1 MTAEVRAPAA
11 CLMIQGT
18 ASGVGK
24 SLLAAAFCRLFAR
37 AGWRVAPFKAQNM
50 SLNAAVT
57 AEGAEIGRAQA
68 AQAEAAST
76 VTGTY
81 LHGIFASGAVR
92 RSLLAWLAAR
102 AGRPAHPGW
111 GAAGVRPRRWDR
123 LADVVAGSLD
133 VEAISRLVGRAL

>member
-57 AEGAEIGRAQA
+57 ADDLDGAGDATGA
-68 AQAEAAST
+68 

-111 GAAGVRPRRWDR
+111 GAAGARPRRWDR
-123 LADVVAGSLD
+123 LADVAAASID
-133 VEAISRLVGRAL
+133 IKAISRLVGRAL